1 VEVGEKDCDDILAQA
16 APIIRATARGVDD
29 ARLIE
34 DDANAL
40 GNELAAGHLG
50 QEHLTPMK

>member
-1 VEVGEKDCDDILAQA
+1 VEVGEKDCDDVLAQA
-16 APIIRATARGVDD
+16 VDD

-40 GNELAAGHLG
+40 GSELAAGHLG
-50 QEHLTPMK
+50 QD

>member
-34 DDANAL
+34 DDANAV
-40 GNELAAGHLG
+40 GSELAAGHPG
-50 QEHLTPMK
+50 QELLTGVK